1 VTEEVFIQI
10 CEQLSNH
17 VWLQALL
24 VIVGTC
30 FLEDAARC
38 GVGLLVAAGHIGWW
52 VAFVSMTL
60 GGMVGDVGLYAIGRY
75 ATLFL
80 IHRRWI
86 DPTRL
91 ESMKTYFERHAIKAV
106 MIARFIPG
114 ARTIAYVSAGAIRYP
129 LPRFLFLLLIAA
141 IIQSLIFMKISAFI
155 AEKILPYLHN
165 TRLQAA
171 VFGVIVLVVILAHHT
186 ITRRNKKKGLPAVI
200 RSKETPE

>member
-1 VTEEVFIQI
+1 MTEDVFIQI

-17 VWLQALL
+17 LWLQALL

-52 VAFVSMTL
+52 IALVSMTL
-60 GGMVGDVGLYAIGRY
+60 GGMVGDVGLYMIGRY

-80 IHRRWI
+80 LRWRWV
-86 DPTRL
+86 DPARL
-91 ESMKTYFERHAIKAV
+91 ESMKHYFERHAIKAV

-141 IIQSLIFMKISAFI
+141 TIQSLIFLKISAFI

-165 TRLQAA
+165 TRLQVA
-171 VFGVIVLVVILAHHT
+171 VFGVIVLVLLLAHHT
-186 ITRRNKKKGLPAVI
+186 ITRRNKKKGVPLVI
-200 RSKETPE
+200 QPKETP